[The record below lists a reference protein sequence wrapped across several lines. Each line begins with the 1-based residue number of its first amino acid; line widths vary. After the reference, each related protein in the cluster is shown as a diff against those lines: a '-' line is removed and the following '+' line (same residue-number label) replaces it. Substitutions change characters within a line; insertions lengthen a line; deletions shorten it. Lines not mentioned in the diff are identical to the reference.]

1 MRTQLDDILLIK
13 TSFERESILEFEDK
27 FELNTDVN
35 ISHGVTAENILIVN
49 FEYTLKLELKTDN
62 NLLPQFQ
69 YSSTHVAQFELE
81 EGSKDEEDFENKLER
96 FANINAAAM
105 IFPFIRENAAT
116 ISAKAGMSPIM
127 IPVTNF
133 VKMYEENKKKD

>member
-1 MRTQLDDILLIK
+1 MRTKLDDILLIK

-127 IPVTNF
+127 IPVTIF

>member
-1 MRTQLDDILLIK
+1 MRTKLDDILLIK
-13 TSFERESILEFEDK
+13 TSFERESILEIGDK

>member
-1 MRTQLDDILLIK
+1 MRTKLDDILLIK

-62 NLLPQFQ
+62 NLLPQSQ

-81 EGSKDEEDFENKLER
+81 EGSKDEEDFENKLEKR
-96 FANINAAAM
+96 KVVFTY
-105 IFPFIRENAAT
+105 FF
-116 ISAKAGMSPIM
+116 
-127 IPVTNF
+127 F
-133 VKMYEENKKKD
+133 

>member
-1 MRTQLDDILLIK
+1 MKTKLNDIILVK
-13 TSFERESILEFEDK
+13 TAFERESVLGFEDN
-27 FELNTDVN
+27 FELSTDIN
-35 ISHGVTAENILIVN
+35 ISFGITTENVLIVS
-49 FEYTLKLELKTDN
+49 FEYILNLDLKSEESLN
-62 NLLPQFQ
+62 PQFK

-81 EGSKDEEDFENKLER
+81 ENLKDEEDFENKLER
-96 FANINAAAM
+96 FANINAAAI

-133 VKMYEENKKKD
+133 VKLYEDKNK

>member
-1 MRTQLDDILLIK
+1 MKTKLKDIILVK
-13 TSFERESILEFEDK
+13 TAFERQTVLEFEDN
-27 FELNTDVN
+27 FELNTEIN
-35 ISHGVTAENILIVN
+35 INHGITDDKIFIVI
-49 FEYTLKLELKTDN
+49 FEYILTLELKTDSG
-62 NLLPQFQ
+62 LYPQFT

-81 EGSKDEEDFENKLER
+81 ENTEQEEDFDNKLER

-133 VKMYEENKKKD
+133 IKLYEEKKK

>member
-1 MRTQLDDILLIK
+1 MRTKLDDILLIK
-13 TSFERESILEFEDK
+13 TSSERESILEFEDK

>member
-1 MRTQLDDILLIK
+1 MKTKLKDIILVK
-13 TSFERESILEFEDK
+13 TAFERQTVLEFEDN
-27 FELNTDVN
+27 FELNTEIN
-35 ISHGVTAENILIVN
+35 INHGITDDKIFIVS
-49 FEYTLKLELKTDN
+49 FEYILNLELKTDSG
-62 NLLPQFQ
+62 LYPQFT

-81 EGSKDEEDFENKLER
+81 ENTEQEEDFDNKLER

-133 VKMYEENKKKD
+133 IKLYEEKKK

>member
-1 MRTQLDDILLIK
+1 MKLKDIILVK
-13 TSFERESILEFEDK
+13 TSFERETVLEFEEN
-27 FELNTDVN
+27 FELNTEIN
-35 ISHGVTAENILIVN
+35 IQHGVTEDKVFIVN
-49 FEYTLKLELKTDN
+49 FEYNLNLDLKMKNDLT
-62 NLLPQFQ
+62 PQFK

-81 EGSKDEEDFENKLER
+81 ENAENEDDFENKLER
-96 FANINAAAM
+96 FANINAAAI

-133 VKMYEENKKKD
+133 IRLYDEKQKQK

>member
-1 MRTQLDDILLIK
+1 MTTKLKDIILVK
-13 TSFERESILEFEDK
+13 TAFERETVLEFEEN
-27 FELNTDVN
+27 FELNTEIN
-35 ISHGVTAENILIVN
+35 ITHGLTE
-49 FEYTLKLELKTDN
+49 EKLLLVMFNYNLDLDLKTDDGMV
-62 NLLPQFQ
+62 PQFK

-81 EGSKDEEDFENKLER
+81 QNAESEDDFENKLER
-96 FANINAAAM
+96 FSHINAAAI

-133 VKMYEENKKKD
+133 VKLYEERKK

>member
-1 MRTQLDDILLIK
+1 MRTKLNDILLIK
-13 TSFERESILEFEDK
+13 TSFERESVLEFEDK
-27 FELNTDVN
+27 FELNTDIN
-35 ISHGVTAENILIVN
+35 ISHGITEENLFIVN
-49 FEYTLKLELKTDN
+49 FEYTLKLELKTDD
-62 NLLPQFQ
+62 NLKPQFQ

-81 EGSKDEEDFENKLER
+81 ESAKDEEDFDNKLER

-116 ISAKAGMSPIM
+116 MSAKAGMSPIM

-133 VKMYEENKKKD
+133 VKMYEDNKK

>member
-1 MRTQLDDILLIK
+1 MKTKLQDIILVK
-13 TSFERESILEFEDK
+13 TSFERETMLEDSENLSLNTKIDISHGITEEKQLIVIFDYQLNV
-27 FELNTDVN
+27 ELKNTDV
-35 ISHGVTAENILIVN
+35 LQ
-49 FEYTLKLELKTDN
+49 
-62 NLLPQFQ
+62 PQFK

-81 EGSKDEEDFENKLER
+81 EDAESEVDYLTKIER
-96 FANINAAAM
+96 FANINAAAI

-133 VKMYEENKKKD
+133 IKLYEEKKK

>member
-1 MRTQLDDILLIK
+1 MKTKLKDIILVK
-13 TSFERESILEFEDK
+13 TAFERQTVLEFEDN
-27 FELNTDVN
+27 FELNTEIN
-35 ISHGVTAENILIVN
+35 INHGITDDKIFIVS
-49 FEYTLKLELKTDN
+49 FEYILNLELKTDSG
-62 NLLPQFQ
+62 LYPQFT

-81 EGSKDEEDFENKLER
+81 ENAEQEEDFDNKLER

-133 VKMYEENKKKD
+133 IKLYEEKKK